1 MKEQKKPILLVTAIV
16 VLMGVI
22 MVINASGLF
31 GKNKPQAVAV
41 PQQEPSKA
49 DNAINVDRADAI
61 DKLMLST
68 GVVQGDESD
77 VETEAVSLVVPE
89 KPTIEIP
96 RSTGMKQTP
105 EENSTAAQWWTEDSH
120 SKERSEEIARSRGGQ

>member
-22 MVINASGLF
+22 MVINASGMF
-31 GKNKPQAVAV
+31 GDNKPREVAV
-41 PQQEPSKA
+41 PQQEPSQA
-49 DNAINVDRADAI
+49 ENAIDVDRDAAI

-68 GVVQGDESD
+68 GIIQGPEGD
-77 VETEAVSLVVPE
+77 VETETVALVVPE

-96 RSTGMKQTP
+96 RSTGIQQTP
-105 EENSTAAQWWTEDSH
+105 EENSTSAQWWTEDSH
-120 SKERSEEIARSRGGQ
+120 SKERSEEIERSRGGQ